1 MNWQKEKKVWMTNL
15 VGHVGPTGLV
25 LRAQTPRLD
34 PPKTRVITMWTPTT
48 DTDVHLEFTK

>member
-1 MNWQKEKKVWMTNL
+1 MNWQKEKKVWMINL

-34 PPKTRVITMWTPTT
+34 PSKTRVITMWTPTT
-48 DTDVHLEFTK
+48 DTDVHVEFTK